1 LQGIKKRLIINY
13 LIVILLT
20 IVFLESFLISA
31 ISRYYYDNISQLLNK
46 QGIISSNFYN
56 QYLYDKDLYADSLEL
71 LQIFS
76 QNTTAQVQIVD
87 KSGIVIEDSSFLV
100 KGEKLETSD
109 IEKSLRGSP
118 GSLTGYS
125 EDTDESIM
133 AVSYPLLSNGEV
145 IGVVRYVSTLKYVN
159 STIIEITCVVIL
171 AGLIILVIVVIV
183 SIFLSSTITKPIM
196 NITAAA
202 SKMAKG
208 EFSTRAK
215 VPLND
220 EIGKLADTLNFM
232 AGEITRNEE
241 LKNDFVSSISH
252 EIRTPLTSIKGW
264 AVTLR
269 TGSLEDKAEML
280 DGLEIIERESDR
292 LTSLV
297 EELLDFS
304 KFESGQITL
313 SKSEVDLVRLLNY
326 IKRHLDPRASRQNIN
341 FFIETDKD
349 IPLIKCDENRLKQ
362 VLINLLDNSF
372 KFTQEGGSIKIT
384 LTRDTYYAKISVED
398 TGIGIDKND
407 LNRVTEKFY
416 KGKESKYGSGLGLSI
431 SKQIVE
437 LHKGSLIIESTP
449 SCGTIVHV
457 RLPI

>member
-1 LQGIKKRLIINY
+1 MALVVLSK
-13 LIVILLT
+13 
-20 IVFLESFLISA
+20 
-31 ISRYYYDNISQLLNK
+31 
-46 QGIISSNFYN
+46 
-56 QYLYDKDLYADSLEL
+56 DK
-71 LQIFS
+71 
-76 QNTTAQVQIVD
+76 
-87 KSGIVIEDSSFLV
+87 
-100 KGEKLETSD
+100 KLETSD

-125 EDTDESIM
+125 EDTGESIM

-145 IGVVRYVSTLKYVN
+145 IGAVRYVSTLKYAN
-159 STIIEITCVVIL
+159 STINEITII
-171 AGLIILVIVVIV
+171 IILVGIVILFIVIIV
-183 SIFLSSTITKPIM
+183 SIFLSGTITRPIM

-202 SKMAKG
+202 SKMAGG
-208 EFSTRAK
+208 EFNTRAI
-215 VPLND
+215 VPLRD

-232 AGEITRNEE
+232 AGEITRNEQ

-269 TGSLEDKAEML
+269 TGNLDDKIEIL

-313 SKSEVDLVRLLNY
+313 NISEVDLLGLLNY
-326 IKRHLDPRASRQNIN
+326 IKRHLEPRASRQNIN
-341 FFIETDKD
+341 FILEAGNDM
-349 IPLIKCDENRLKQ
+349 PLINCDENRLKQ
-362 VLINLLDNSF
+362 VLINVLDNSL
-372 KFTQEGGSIKIT
+372 KFTPEGGSIKIS
-384 LTRDTYYAKISVED
+384 LSKDNFYAKISIKD
-398 TGIGIDKND
+398 TGIGIEKED

-431 SKQIVE
+431 SKEIIE
-437 LHKGSLIIESTP
+437 LHNGALIIDSVPT
-449 SCGTIVHV
+449 CGTTVHIM
-457 RLPI
+457 LPV